1 MTLIIIEKILS
12 KKDSMKKILVSGSTA
27 FDYNLQYN
35 GDFSEQFSNGI
46 SSWVNMS
53 LLTPGLDKTFGG
65 TGLNICYSLAL
76 LSESPVLITSVGGDF
91 VFEWMIEE
99 KVCLDYIHR
108 DNTVLSSSAYIVS
121 DEAGNQMSFFHPG
134 AMGNGENSTIKYV
147 REEIHYAIVAPNKKE
162 AMIQHVYELS
172 DKSARVFL
180 DPGQQITDFSKE
192 ELLPLFDITAYLI
205 VNQYEYKEL
214 MQKVEMDEEELKHK
228 FNKIIVTYGAQG
240 SQIIDA
246 VETIHI
252 PALEPSEIVDTTGAG
267 DAYRAG
273 ILKGMVLW
281 YDWKTSAQI
290 ATVMA
295 KYCVEHHGS
304 QNHFFNIGIISEDM
318 KQAFWVE
325 VDLYRGVIS

>member
-1 MTLIIIEKILS
+1 
-12 KKDSMKKILVSGSTA
+12 
-27 FDYNLQYN
+27 
-35 GDFSEQFSNGI
+35 
-46 SSWVNMS
+46 
-53 LLTPGLDKTFGG
+53 
-65 TGLNICYSLAL
+65 
-76 LSESPVLITSVGGDF
+76 
-91 VFEWMIEE
+91 MIEE

-147 REEIHYAIVAPNKKE
+147 REEINYAIVAPNKKE

-192 ELLPLFDITAYLI
+192 ELLPLFDLTAYLI

-273 ILKGMVLW
+273 ILKGMVL
-281 YDWKTSAQI
+281 
-290 ATVMA
+290 
-295 KYCVEHHGS
+295 
-304 QNHFFNIGIISEDM
+304 
-318 KQAFWVE
+318 
-325 VDLYRGVIS
+325 